1 MDLPTEIIYEIACHI
16 PFESNIWCLDKG
28 TRAYWEKRCIN
39 VGSNSNK
46 DVVSMPDF
54 GIFDNIS
61 PDMTDEML
69 MDNLSRVRF
78 LIVKPCSRANRWN
91 LLHCLH
97 RIEKNRVESINFCH
111 NNILPAVYRKFKGI
125 NIVNY
130 KFYIYKDDDG
140 LIETHFP
147 HYSVM
152 YEQYL
157 RHAKMWS
164 PEDYHKNR
172 IIWHLYITDGE
183 VGIELS
189 PGVLEEV
196 IETLEFPQ
204 HITIDGIYYSDSV
217 KRIFRNIT
225 KIKKFKTCILVAT
238 YEDTFR
244 ICKEYIDKKKWDRV
258 IIKYEP

>member
-1 MDLPTEIIYEIACHI
+1 MYYL
-16 PFESNIWCLDKG
+16 
-28 TRAYWEKRCIN
+28 R
-39 VGSNSNK
+39 
-46 DVVSMPDF
+46 
-54 GIFDNIS
+54 
-61 PDMTDEML
+61 
-69 MDNLSRVRF
+69 
-78 LIVKPCSRANRWN
+78 
-91 LLHCLH
+91 
-97 RIEKNRVESINFCH
+97 RIEKNRLESINFCG
-111 NNILPAVYRKFKGI
+111 NNIWSAVYRKFKGI
-125 NIVNY
+125 NIANY
-130 KFYIYKDDDG
+130 KFCIHWDDRD
-140 LIETHFP
+140 LIETDFP
-147 HYSVM
+147 QHLTV

-157 RHAKMWS
+157 EHARMWS

-238 YEDTFR
+238 YEDTFQT
-244 ICKEYIDKKKWDRV
+244 CKKYIDKKKNYGFSKKWDRV